1 MQHTANNTKKMRL
14 QAVENIVREVPID
27 GQEQLLKLLRERGFS
42 VTQATLSRDFN
53 ELQIVKVPDGDGG
66 YRYMPHPQRGQAEA
80 QSSVLVS
87 VEVSG
92 QMAVIRT
99 RPGYA
104 STLAAEV
111 DDARLKGVMGTVA
124 GDDTVLVILRDDM
137 RKEVFMAA
145 LATVVPEASQKL
157 I

>member
-1 MQHTANNTKKMRL
+1 MRL
-14 QAVENIVREVPID
+14 EAIEAIVREVPID

-80 QSSVLVS
+80 QPSTLVS

-104 STLAAEV
+104 SALAAEI

-124 GDDTVLVILRDDM
+124 GDDTVLVILRAEVQKDM
-137 RKEVFMAA
+137 LVTE
-145 LATVVPEASQKL
+145 LTSVVPEAPQKL

>member
-1 MQHTANNTKKMRL
+1 MQHTVSNAKKMRL
-14 QAVENIVREVPID
+14 EAIESIVKEVPID
-27 GQEQLLKLLRERGFS
+27 GQEQLLKLLKDRGFS

-66 YRYMPHPQRGQAEA
+66 YRYMPHPQRGQGEA
-80 QSSVLVS
+80 QPSTIVS

-92 QMAVIRT
+92 QMAVIHT

-104 STLAAEV
+104 SALAAEI
-111 DDARLKGVMGTVA
+111 DAARLKGVMGTVA
-124 GDDTVLVILRDDM
+124 GDDTVLIILRA
-137 RKEVFMAA
+137 EVQKDAIVNE
-145 LATVVPEASQKL
+145 LTTVAPETPQKL

>member
-1 MQHTANNTKKMRL
+1 MQRTVNNAKRMRL
-14 QAVENIVREVPID
+14 AAIESIVNEVPID
-27 GQEQLLKLLRERGFS
+27 GQEQLLKLLKDRGFS

-66 YRYMPHPQRGQAEA
+66 YRYMPHPQRGQSD
-80 QSSVLVS
+80 QQPSTLVS

-104 STLAAEV
+104 SALAAEV
-111 DDARLKGVMGTVA
+111 DEARLKGVMGTVA
-124 GDDTVLVILRDDM
+124 GDDTVLVILRA
-137 RKEVFMAA
+137 EVKKDVFLTE
-145 LATVVPEASQKL
+145 LATVTPEAAQKL

>member
-1 MQHTANNTKKMRL
+1 MQRTVNNAKRMRL
-14 QAVENIVREVPID
+14 EAIESIVKEVPID
-27 GQEQLLKLLRERGFS
+27 GQEQLLKLLKDKGFS

-80 QSSVLVS
+80 QPSTLVS
-87 VEVSG
+87 VEISG

-104 STLAAEV
+104 SALAAEV
-111 DDARLKGVMGTVA
+111 DEARLKGVMGTVA
-124 GDDTVLVILRDDM
+124 GDDTVLVILRADV
-137 RKEVFMAA
+137 RKDIFLNE
-145 LATVVPEASQKL
+145 LATVTPEAAQKL

>member
-1 MQHTANNTKKMRL
+1 MQRSKDTKRL
-14 QAVENIVREVPID
+14 RLETIESIVRDVPID
-27 GQEQLLKLLRERGFS
+27 CQDTLLKLLRDRGFS

-66 YRYMPHPQRGQAEA
+66 YRYMGHPQRGQAES
-80 QSSVLVS
+80 QLSVVVS

-104 STLAAEV
+104 SAMAANV
-111 DDARLKGVMGTVA
+111 DEARLKGVMGTVA
-124 GDDTVLVILRDDM
+124 GDDTVLVILRDDIK
-137 RKEVFMAA
+137 KEFFAA
-145 LATVVPEASQKL
+145 ELSSVIPDAAQKM

>member
-1 MQHTANNTKKMRL
+1 MQRTANNTKKMRL
-14 QAVENIVREVPID
+14 EAIEAIVREVPID

-80 QSSVLVS
+80 QPSTLVS

-104 STLAAEV
+104 SALAAEI

-124 GDDTVLVILRDDM
+124 GDDTVLVILRAEVQKDM
-137 RKEVFMAA
+137 LVTE
-145 LATVVPEASQKL
+145 LTSVVPEAPQKL

>member
-1 MQHTANNTKKMRL
+1 MQRPVNNAKKMRL
-14 QAVENIVREVPID
+14 AAIEAIVRETPID

-66 YRYMPHPQRGQAEA
+66 YRYMPHPQRGQADA
-80 QSSVLVS
+80 QPSTIVS

-104 STLAAEV
+104 SALAAEI
-111 DDARLKGVMGTVA
+111 DEARLKGVMGTIA
-124 GDDTVLVILRDDM
+124 GDDTVLIILRAEVQKDM
-137 RKEVFMAA
+137 IVTELTSVA
-145 LATVVPEASQKL
+145 PEASQKL

>member
-1 MQHTANNTKKMRL
+1 MQQTVNNTKKMRL
-14 QAVENIVREVPID
+14 KAIESIVRETPID
-27 GQEQLLKLLRERGFS
+27 GQEKLLKLLKDKGFS

-66 YRYMPHPQRGQAEA
+66 YRYLPHPQRGQADA
-80 QSSVLVS
+80 QPSTMVS

-104 STLAAEV
+104 SALAAEV

-124 GDDTVLVILRDDM
+124 GDDTVLVILRADV
-137 RKEVFMAA
+137 RKDVFLAE
-145 LATVVPEASQKL
+145 LATVAPEAQQKA

>member
-1 MQHTANNTKKMRL
+1 MQRTVNNTKKMRL
-14 QAVENIVREVPID
+14 EAIEGIVRDVPID
-27 GQEQLLKLLRERGFS
+27 GQEQLLKLLREKGFS

-53 ELQIVKVPDGDGG
+53 ELQIVKVPDGGGG
-66 YRYMPHPQRGQAEA
+66 YRYMPHPQRGQSEP
-80 QSSVLVS
+80 QPSIIVS

-104 STLAAEV
+104 SALAAEV
-111 DDARLKGVMGTVA
+111 DEARLKGVMGTVA
-124 GDDTVLVILRDDM
+124 GDDTVLVILRADV
-137 RKEVFMAA
+137 RKDAFVSA
-145 LATVVPEASQKL
+145 LATVAPEAAQKL